1 MNSLEF
7 INREIMYT
15 QKEENIVKI
24 QIESTPNDRELQIKL
39 KVIQECLSHLQQ
51 IKSVLEA
58 WEIAKIKRVSL
69 LDVELSF
76 DIDGYNDHLG
86 NQYRLNETE
95 YQTLLKA
102 LEVDNSVK
110 WVEHTLKDFKGAECE
125 K

>member
-1 MNSLEF
+1 MNCLEF
-7 INREIMYT
+7 INREIMFT

-58 WEIAKIKRVSL
+58 WEVAKKVL
-69 LDVELSF
+69 NSF
-76 DIDGYNDHLG
+76 D
-86 NQYRLNETE
+86 TE
-95 YQTLLKA
+95 LIEGLLIGLCNSSEINKDEMQNFKKA

-110 WVEHTLKDFKGAECE
+110 WVEHTLKKRL
-125 K
+125 